1 MKAHTRV
8 KSLADF
14 ILDCGDFTQRPRS
27 AESQDGVQIL
37 LWPVVVDD
45 FGLLIY
51 LVLFCEVGAQGNN
64 GTHLTGF
71 SSRINE
77 PVQVKT
83 AGT

>member
-1 MKAHTRV
+1 MTLGYSFTLSFSV
-8 KSLADF
+8 K
-14 ILDCGDFTQRPRS
+14 
-27 AESQDGVQIL
+27 
-37 LWPVVVDD
+37 W
-45 FGLLIY
+45 GLK
-51 LVLFCEVGAQGNN
+51 GNN